1 MIVYVIG
8 FKFGDFVYIL
18 GDVYVYVNY
27 IELLKIQFQRKF
39 RFFLKFL
46 IKREVKDI
54 DDFKFEDFEIVG
66 YNFYLKI
73 VMEMVVQI
81 C

>member
-1 MIVYVIG
+1 MIVYVTG